1 MVDRFD
7 QNALLFITNALSF
20 KDSWLYTFE
29 DEDFFGNPITG
40 DFSYLD
46 GREEN
51 IEMMQLTSAHIKYE
65 RFTVQ
70 DLVNGKAFEVVKIP
84 FKNQKFQMKILMP
97 AVEPKDLMLL
107 EHFTAYMISAPSYSD
122 FNLFRTD
129 NDEDFDGVSEAINT
143 NQNLFMI

>member
-1 MVDRFD
+1 MDRFD

-29 DEDFFGNPITG
+29 DEDFFGNPITC

-97 AVEPKDLMLL
+97 AVEPKDLMWL
-107 EHFTAYMISAPSYSD
+107 EHFTEMISAPYSD
-122 FNLFRTD
+122 FHLFRTV
-129 NDEDFDGVSEAINT
+129 NDEDFDGVRLTQSTQTKICS
-143 NQNLFMI
+143 